1 MYAGL
6 LYVDLALTKVVR
18 LLAVIKL
25 AGELEVDIGD
35 CRR

>member
-6 LYVDLALTKVVR
+6 LYVDLALKKVAR

-25 AGELEVDIGD
+25 AGELKADIGD
-35 CRR
+35 CWR